1 MSAPDDIG
9 SFSVAHLPIVK
20 EYAQRMGLVE
30 HIDNALKCGMHTSP
44 GKITLGLIMNI
55 LCGRSPIYR
64 VEEFFK
70 MRDVPLLLGDG
81 MTAEMFNDDAI
92 GRVLD
97 RIHDYGTWKLFSE
110 VCIQAFRNF
119 NVDCSII
126 HQDTTSVNV
135 WGEYK
140 PGAGDPMQIN
150 HGYSK
155 DKRPDLKQF
164 VLSLLCAEGNL
175 PFHAGILDGNSS
187 DKKINGNIITELPRI
202 MARYGAGE
210 HEFIYVADSALA
222 TKDNL
227 LFMKDGIHFIT
238 RLPENFG
245 ACAELIGTAV
255 ADNGSWQ
262 DVGQLSCRIVKGKN
276 ICASYRIQETN
287 VDLAESS
294 YRALIVHS
302 DAHDRRRRK
311 RIEKS
316 VQKDKTSLDKAADE
330 LSRKKFFCL
339 PDAQAAA
346 KEFKQGDFHQ
356 VSFVFEEQPVYSR
369 GRPCKN
375 ETRTVKNLVYAV
387 AIKVSENKEAIEELQ
402 EKAGC
407 FVLLTN
413 VPTEKKNALE
423 ILKTYKEQDGIEKNF
438 GFLKD
443 PLVVN
448 DLFLKTPSRI
458 EALGLVLVLSLLLW
472 RLMERTMRQK
482 IKENNSKLTGWNNCK
497 TTKPTSFMM
506 VSKFIAV
513 VVAIKNGERSLF
525 TPLNKVQ
532 LAYLNAL
539 EVNPDI
545 FTKMDLTPDGISS
558 G

>member
-30 HIDNALKCGMHTSP
+30 IIDGALNCGMHTNP
-44 GKITLGLIMNI
+44 GKIVLGLIMNI

-64 VEEFFK
+64 VQEFFK
-70 MRDVPLLLGDG
+70 IRDVQLLLGDG
-81 MTAEMFNDDAI
+81 MTAEMLNDDAI

-110 VCIQAFRNF
+110 VCLQAFRNF
-119 NVDCSII
+119 NVDGSII
-126 HQDTTSVNV
+126 HQDTTSVSV

-164 VLSLLCAEGNL
+164 VLSLLCVEGNL

-202 MARYGAGE
+202 MARYGTGE

-222 TKDNL
+222 TNDNL
-227 LFMKDGIHFIT
+227 LLMKDDIHFIT

-245 ACAELIGTAV
+245 ACAELIEKAV
-255 ADNGSWQ
+255 AVDCSWQ
-262 DVGQLSCRIVKGKN
+262 DVGQLSSRIVKGKN

-287 VDLAESS
+287 VDLAGRN
-294 YRALIVHS
+294 YRALVVHS

-311 RIEKS
+311 RIEKT
-316 VQKDKTSLDKAADE
+316 VQKDKSTLGKATDE

-346 KEFKQGDFHQ
+346 KEFKQGDFHE
-356 VSFVFEEQPVYSR
+356 VTFVFEEQPVYGR

-375 ETRTVKNLVYAV
+375 ETRAVKNIVYEV
-387 AIKVSENKEAIEELQ
+387 VVKTSEKNEAIKELQ

-413 VPTEKKNALE
+413 VPTEKKNALDV
-423 ILKTYKEQDGIEKNF
+423 LKTYKEQDGIEKNF

-472 RLMERTMRQK
+472 RLMERSMRRK
-482 IKENNSKLTGWNNCK
+482 IKEDNSTLTGWNNCK
-497 TTKPTSFMM
+497 TVKPTSFMM
-506 VSKFIAV
+506 VSKFISV

-532 LAYLNAL
+532 LAYLDAL

-545 FTKMDLTPDGISS
+545 FTKIDLMPDGIRS

>member
-1 MSAPDDIG
+1 
-9 SFSVAHLPIVK
+9 
-20 EYAQRMGLVE
+20 
-30 HIDNALKCGMHTSP
+30 
-44 GKITLGLIMNI
+44 
-55 LCGRSPIYR
+55 
-64 VEEFFK
+64 
-70 MRDVPLLLGDG
+70 MRDVPLLLGED

-110 VCIQAFRNF
+110 VCIQVFYNF
-119 NVDCSII
+119 NVDCSIV

-140 PGAGDPMQIN
+140 PGTDDPMHIN

-164 VLSLLCAEGNL
+164 VLSLLCVEGNL
-175 PFHAGILDGNSS
+175 PFHAGVLDGNSS

-202 MARYGAGE
+202 MARHRTGE

-227 LFMKDGIHFIT
+227 LLMKDDILFIT

-245 ACAELIGTAV
+245 ACKELIGTAV
-255 ADNGSWQ
+255 ADTGSWQ
-262 DVGQLSCRIVKGKN
+262 DVGQLSCRVVKGKN
-276 ICASYRIQETN
+276 ICASYRIQETT
-287 VDLAESS
+287 VDLCEKN

-311 RIEKS
+311 RIEKA
-316 VQKDKTSLDKAADE
+316 VKKDKTTIDKAVEE
-330 LSRKKFFCL
+330 LSHKKFFCL

-346 KEFKQGDFHQ
+346 KDFKSGDFHQ
-356 VSFVFEEQPVYSR
+356 VSFAFEEHPVYGR

-375 ETRTVKNLVYAV
+375 ETRTAKSMVYGV
-387 AIKVSENKEAIEELQ
+387 VGKVIENKEAIEKLQ

-413 VPTEKKNALE
+413 VPAEKKSAME
-423 ILKTYKEQDGIEKNF
+423 VLKTYKEQDGIEKNF

-448 DLFLKTPSRI
+448 DLFLKTASRI

-472 RLMERTMRQK
+472 RLMERTMRRK
-482 IKENNSKLTGWNNCK
+482 TKEENLTLTGWNNGK
-497 TTKPTSFMM
+497 TVKPTSFMM
-506 VSKFIAV
+506 VSKFISV
-513 VVAIKNGERSLF
+513 VIAIKNGERSLF
-525 TPLNKVQ
+525 TPLNKEQ

-539 EVNPDI
+539 EVCPDI
-545 FTKMDLTPDGISS
+545 FTKIDVMPDGIRSE
-558 G
+558 